1 MNYFVNLWLKNV
13 KKMKEER
20 EEVRATKKILRL
32 KKVHVDLEQEPLDFL
47 VYVIY
52 VIEEAKVKNVINKD
66 NEIELNRS
74 LLLSYLEELG
84 KEKKDKRFINW
95 AIKEIRLLNDVEL
108 ASLIGRKVVTEK
120 EYLHLSHKKIRN
132 ILHFL
137 QYPSIEDVL
146 NDRELYEELLDKLIR
161 KGYMGI
167 LRKNEKKTIY
177 KWKYTNGAF
186 AYFCDVVANASFSEK
201 KEIYPYFKR
210 DIKDKNG
217 RNFKNLPQAKQDY
230 KKKKKESG
238 KDENFKKILNDY
250 LRKKKKKRI
259 EKLLY

>member
-1 MNYFVNLWLKNV
+1 
-13 KKMKEER
+13 MKEER
-20 EEVRATKKILRL
+20 RVVRATKKILRL

-120 EYLHLSHKKIRN
+120 EFLHTPHKKIRILLHFLHERN
-132 ILHFL
+132 ILYFL

-146 NDRELYEELLDKLIR
+146 NDRELYEELLDKLM
-161 KGYMGI
+161 KNGYMGI

-201 KEIYPYFKR
+201 KKEIYPYFKR

-217 RNFKNLPQAKQDY
+217 RNFKNLYQAKQDY
-230 KKKKKESG
+230 KKKKKESE
-238 KDENFKKILNDY
+238 KDKIFKKILNDY

>member
-1 MNYFVNLWLKNV
+1 
-13 KKMKEER
+13 MKEER
-20 EEVRATKKILRL
+20 RVVRATKKILRL

-47 VYVIY
+47 VY

-120 EYLHLSHKKIRN
+120 EFLHTPHKKIRN

-146 NDRELYEELLDKLIR
+146 NDRELYKELLDELMK

-167 LRKNEKKTIY
+167 LRKKENGKKTIY

-186 AYFCDVVANASFSEK
+186 AYFCDVVANASFSEKK

-230 KKKKKESG
+230 KKKKKGSE
-238 KDENFKKILNDY
+238 KDEIFKNILNDY
-250 LRKKKKKRI
+250 LKKRKKRGLRSYYI
-259 EKLLY
+259 NMLL

>member
-20 EEVRATKKILRL
+20 EEVRAIKKILRL

-47 VYVIY
+47 VYVI
-52 VIEEAKVKNVINKD
+52 IKAKEENVINKD

-120 EYLHLSHKKIRN
+120 EFLHTPHKKIRN

-146 NDRELYEELLDKLIR
+146 NDRKLYEELLDKLM
-161 KGYMGI
+161 KNGYMGI
-167 LRKNEKKTIY
+167 LRKKEKKTIY

-186 AYFCDVVANASFSEK
+186 AYFCDEVAQASFSEKK

-217 RNFKNLPQAKQDY
+217 RNFKNLSQAKQNY
-230 KKKKKESG
+230 KKKKKESE
-238 KDENFKKILNDY
+238 KDENFKNILNDY

>member
-1 MNYFVNLWLKNV
+1 
-13 KKMKEER
+13 MKEKR

-120 EYLHLSHKKIRN
+120 EFLHTPHKKIRN

-146 NDRELYEELLDKLIR
+146 NDRKLYEKLLNNLME

-167 LRKNEKKTIY
+167 LRKNGKKTIY

-186 AYFCDVVANASFSEK
+186 AYFCNVVANASFSEKK

-230 KKKKKESG
+230 RKKKKESE
-238 KDENFKKILNDY
+238 KDEIFKKILNDY
-250 LRKKKKKRI
+250 FKKKEKKRI

>member
-1 MNYFVNLWLKNV
+1 
-13 KKMKEER
+13 MKEER
-20 EEVRATKKILRL
+20 RVVRATKKILRL

-120 EYLHLSHKKIRN
+120 EFLHTPHKKIRILLHFLHERN
-132 ILHFL
+132 ILYFL

-146 NDRELYEELLDKLIR
+146 NDRELYEELLDNLMK
-161 KGYMGI
+161 KGYMEI
-167 LRKNEKKTIY
+167 LRKKKNEKKTIY

-186 AYFCDVVANASFSEK
+186 AYFCDVVAHASFSSFC
-201 KEIYPYFKR
+201 IF
-210 DIKDKNG
+210 
-217 RNFKNLPQAKQDY
+217 L
-230 KKKKKESG
+230 
-238 KDENFKKILNDY
+238 
-250 LRKKKKKRI
+250 
-259 EKLLY
+259 

>member
-1 MNYFVNLWLKNV
+1 
-13 KKMKEER
+13 MKEKR

-120 EYLHLSHKKIRN
+120 EFLHTPHKKIRN

-146 NDRELYEELLDKLIR
+146 NDRELYEELLGNLIR
-161 KGYMGI
+161 KGYMEI
-167 LRKNEKKTIY
+167 LRFREKENEKKTIY

-186 AYFCDVVANASFSEK
+186 AYFCNVVANASFSEK
-201 KEIYPYFKR
+201 KKEIYPYFQR

-217 RNFKNLPQAKQDY
+217 RNFKNLYQAKQDY
-230 KKKKKESG
+230 KKKKKESE
-238 KDENFKKILNDY
+238 KDEIFKMILNDY
-250 LRKKKKKRI
+250 LKKKKKKRI

>member
-1 MNYFVNLWLKNV
+1 
-13 KKMKEER
+13 MKEER
-20 EEVRATKKILRL
+20 RVVRAI

-52 VIEEAKVKNVINKD
+52 VIDKAKKENVINKD
-66 NEIELNRS
+66 NEIELNRG

-108 ASLIGRKVVTEK
+108 ASLIERKVVTEK
-120 EYLHLSHKKIRN
+120 EFLHTPHKKIRN

-146 NDRELYEELLDKLIR
+146 NDRELYEELLDNLIR
-161 KGYMGI
+161 KGYMEI
-167 LRKNEKKTIY
+167 LRFREKENEKKTIY

-186 AYFCDVVANASFSEK
+186 AHFCDVVAQASFSEKK

-230 KKKKKESG
+230 KNKKKESE
-238 KDENFKKILNDY
+238 KDEIFKKILNDY

>member
-1 MNYFVNLWLKNV
+1 
-13 KKMKEER
+13 MKEER
-20 EEVRATKKILRL
+20 RVVRATKKILRL

-120 EYLHLSHKKIRN
+120 EFLHTPHKKIRN

-146 NDRELYEELLDKLIR
+146 NDRELYEELLGNLR
-161 KGYMGI
+161 RNGYMEI
-167 LRKNEKKTIY
+167 LRFREKENEKKTIY

-186 AYFCDVVANASFSEK
+186 AYFCDVVAHASFSEKK
-201 KEIYPYFKR
+201 KEIYPYFQR

-217 RNFKNLPQAKQDY
+217 RNFKNLYQAKQDY
-230 KKKKKESG
+230 KKKKKESE
-238 KDENFKKILNDY
+238 KDKIFKKILNDY

>member
-1 MNYFVNLWLKNV
+1 
-13 KKMKEER
+13 MKEER
-20 EEVRATKKILRL
+20 RVVRATKKILRL
-32 KKVHVDLEQEPLDFL
+32 KKVHVDLEQEHLDFL
-47 VYVIY
+47 LYVI
-52 VIEEAKVKNVINKD
+52 IKAKEENVINKD

-84 KEKKDKRFINW
+84 NKKQKDKRCINW
-95 AIKEIRLLNDVEL
+95 CIEEIKLLNDVEL
-108 ASLIGRKVVTEK
+108 ASLIERLVVTEK
-120 EYLHLSHKKIRN
+120 EYLHTPHKRIFLHSFHEKN
-132 ILHFL
+132 IDFL
-137 QYPSIEDVL
+137 QFLKYPSIEDVL
-146 NDRELYEELLDKLIR
+146 NDRKLYEELLDNLMKN
-161 KGYMGI
+161 GYMEI
-167 LRKNEKKTIY
+167 LRFREKENEKKTIY

-186 AYFCDVVANASFSEK
+186 AYFCDVVAQASFSEKK

-230 KKKKKESG
+230 KKKKKESE
-238 KDENFKKILNDY
+238 KDEIFKKILNDY

>member
-1 MNYFVNLWLKNV
+1 
-13 KKMKEER
+13 MKEER

-66 NEIELNRS
+66 NEIELNRG

-95 AIKEIRLLNDVEL
+95 CIEEIGLLNDVEL

-120 EYLHLSHKKIRN
+120 EFLHTPHKKIRN

-137 QYPSIEDVL
+137 QYP
-146 NDRELYEELLDKLIR
+146 
-161 KGYMGI
+161 
-167 LRKNEKKTIY
+167 
-177 KWKYTNGAF
+177 
-186 AYFCDVVANASFSEK
+186 
-201 KEIYPYFKR
+201 
-210 DIKDKNG
+210 
-217 RNFKNLPQAKQDY
+217 
-230 KKKKKESG
+230 
-238 KDENFKKILNDY
+238 
-250 LRKKKKKRI
+250 
-259 EKLLY
+259 